1 MGLSIRRDRLL
12 LAATLALLLGCLAVG
27 GFWLTGGRWL
37 TVRTPSM
44 AETAP
49 VGTLLVT
56 RPVGQHQL
64 RPGEFVIFKP
74 PTERGQRYAHR
85 IVSIDLDGAIY
96 TKGDLNGSVDPW
108 VLQRSDVSGRV
119 VARLWG
125 VGWLLRA
132 LPVLLFGVLLVIA
145 CCRYWVQRSRRLPVE
160 VLGVCVVVALTLL
173 WLKPLV
179 RADILS
185 MTSNEDS
192 SSAAVVGTGLLPIRA
207 RAAGAGSISLRP
219 GQSGVLS
226 EHDPAAGL
234 FQLHIGPQLSPLL
247 WLLLA
252 CCWLLPLAVLLT
264 VGVRPREPSASH

>member
-1 MGLSIRRDRLL
+1 MATRRDRLL

-27 GFWLTGGRWL
+27 GFWLAGGRWL

-49 VGTLLVT
+49 VGTLLIT
-56 RPVGQHQL
+56 RPVGQQQL
-64 RPGEFVIFKP
+64 RPGEFVVFQP
-74 PTERGQRYAHR
+74 PTEPGQRYAHR
-85 IVSIDLDGAIY
+85 IVSIDPDGTIH
-96 TKGDLNGSVDPW
+96 TKGDLNGSVDAW
-108 VLQRSDVSGRV
+108 VLRRSDVSGRV

-125 VGWLLRA
+125 LGWLLRA

-145 CCRYWVQRSRRLPVE
+145 CCRYWVRRSRRLPAE

-192 SSAAVVGTGLLPIRA
+192 ATATVVGTGLLPIRA
-207 RAAGAGSISLRP
+207 RATGAGSISLRP
-219 GQSGVLS
+219 GHSGVLS
-226 EHDPAAGL
+226 VRDPATGL
-234 FQLHIGPQLSPLL
+234 FQLHVGPQLSPLL
-247 WLLLA
+247 WLLLV
-252 CCWLLPLAVLLT
+252 CCWLLPLAVLLA
-264 VGVRPREPSASH
+264 VGVRPREPSASL